1 MGVVA
6 AMAVATVL
14 HLAAGD
20 PAQASSARSGLGL
33 DIDYYTG
40 PISRDS
46 WLRMKRAGEQ
56 FAVVQAWG
64 GRSRN
69 EFAVS
74 HLTGARLVGRMKTA
88 TYLLLNYDDKDC
100 ATYAAPVRD
109 LRGRCRGDLIDQP
122 VSGARWQVQQAF
134 ASLGDEAAHVA
145 FVAVDVEWFLDG
157 APPTDDRSLAQR
169 RASILDA
176 LDEIARHRKA
186 SVIYTRNG
194 RRHWRDITGCDTPFD
209 EENGCVQLRSA
220 ITNPRHPI
228 PLWDVE
234 TGTPNLR
241 GFHPHGAWTSRAGR
255 QYELDRHLFGLPPH
269 RTVDLDVFDASLFAP
284 RDF

>member
-1 MGVVA
+1 
-6 AMAVATVL
+6 MAVATVF
-14 HLAAGD
+14 HLATGR
-20 PAQASSARSGLGL
+20 PADAASARSGLGL

-88 TYLLLNYDDKDC
+88 TYLLLNYDDKVC
-100 ATYAAPVRD
+100 ASFAAPVRD
-109 LRGRCRGDLIDQP
+109 ARGRCGGGLIDQP

-157 APPTDDRSLAQR
+157 APPSDDGSLGSR

-176 LDEIARHRKA
+176 LDEIARHHKA

-194 RRHWRDITGCDTPFD
+194 RRHWRDITGCDTAFD
-209 EENGCVQLRSA
+209 EESGCAQLHSV
-220 ITNPRHPI
+220 ITNSHRPI

-234 TGTPNLR
+234 TGTPDLR
-241 GFHPHGAWTSRAGR
+241 GFRPHGAWTARAGR
-255 QYELDRHLFGLPPH
+255 QYVLDRNLFGLPARH
-269 RTVDLDVFDASLFAP
+269 TVDLDVFDVSLFAP
-284 RDF
+284 RNF